1 MWYERVHREGESAMR
16 VAIVDNNAAG
26 LIRLE
31 GACCV
36 MEDGAW
42 LPVRD
47 WASLHCR
54 RGGEVRRPGPVF
66 QQ

>member
-1 MWYERVHREGESAMR
+1 MH
-16 VAIVDNNAAG
+16 VAIVDDNAAG